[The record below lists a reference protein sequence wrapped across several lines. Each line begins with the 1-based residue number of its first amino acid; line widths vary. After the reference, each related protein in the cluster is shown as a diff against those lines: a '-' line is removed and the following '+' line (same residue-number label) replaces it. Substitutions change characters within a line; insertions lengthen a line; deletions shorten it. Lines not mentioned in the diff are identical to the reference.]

1 MRALKIVVAIL
12 VLGSIGL
19 AALSCDGEADSGAGS
34 GNQIASVQRGDLTVD
49 ITASGNLELSVTE
62 DLAFDIPGTIA
73 EITVAEV
80 LVEEGDSVEEG
91 QLLARLDTSEWDD
104 MLIDLKRDLLQAE
117 IDLKNAELTLE
128 AAEEDTYI
136 TSTGDIR
143 EQYTDPDEIDIL
155 EMRLELAEARFEDAQ
170 EALEEANE
178 KSPEVIAPFDGFV
191 TAVNVDGGDEVKTG
205 TVAVA
210 IADPNKFEADIL
222 VSEMDIMQVELGGTA
237 YVQVD
242 AITGLSLPAEV
253 THISPTATIQSG
265 VVNYQVKVEVQ
276 SLETVIQE
284 QQAAMADMPEASPGE
299 LPEFMQ
305 QAIDS
310 GEMTLEEAEAV
321 LEQMQERI
329 QQAQAEQ
336 LAALENIEL
345 REGLTVTVTII
356 VDERTDVLL
365 VPNGAITTQG
375 GQTSVQVVSSGGTI
389 EQRTITTGI
398 SDWQYTEVT
407 EGLSEG
413 EQVVVPQGTAAT
425 PTTTE
430 REGPP
435 GGMMVPGMGGPPR

>member
-1 MRALKIVVAIL
+1 MRNATTVLAIL
-12 VLGSIGL
+12 TLFILSVTMAGCGS
-19 AALSCDGEADSGAGS
+19 DSEPETT
-34 GNQIASVQRGDLTVD
+34 NEIATVQRGDLTVD
-49 ITASGNLELSVTE
+49 ITASGNLALSVTE
-62 DLAFDIPGTIA
+62 DLAFDIPGTIE

-91 QLLARLDTSEWDD
+91 QVVAKLDTSEWDD

-117 IDLKNAELTLE
+117 IDLSNAELTLE
-128 AAEEDTYI
+128 EAEDDTYI

-155 EMRLELAEARFEDAQ
+155 EMKVELAEARFEDAQ
-170 EALEEANE
+170 QALDEANE

-222 VSEMDIMQVELGGTA
+222 VSEMDIMDVELGGTA
-237 YVQVD
+237 YVEVD
-242 AITGLSLPAEV
+242 ALEELSLPAEV
-253 THISPTATIQSG
+253 VHISPTATISSG
-265 VVNYQVKVEVQ
+265 VVNYQVKVEVE

-284 QQAAMADMPEASPGE
+284 QQAAMPDMPEVSSGE
-299 LPEFMQ
+299 PPEFMQ

-310 GEMTLEEAEAV
+310 GEMTLEEAEDQ
-321 LEQMQERI
+321 LEQM

-356 VDERTDVLL
+356 VDESTDVLL
-365 VPNGAITTQG
+365 VPNGAISTQG
-375 GQTSVQVVSSGGTI
+375 GQTFVQIVSSDGTI
-389 EQRTITTGI
+389 EQRTVTTGI
-398 SDWQYTEVT
+398 SNWQYTEIT
-407 EGLSEG
+407 DGLSEG
-413 EQVVVPQGTAAT
+413 EQVVVPQGTAT
-425 PTTTE
+425 TSTTTE
-430 REGPP
+430 QEGPP
-435 GGMMVPGMGGPPR
+435 GGMMMPGMGGPPQ

>member
-1 MRALKIVVAIL
+1 MRALKIILTIL
-12 VLGSIGL
+12 VLSGIGL
-19 AALSCDGEADSGAGS
+19 ASLSCNGDADSEAAAE
-34 GNQIASVQRGDLTVD
+34 NQVVTVQRGDLTVD
-49 ITASGNLELSVTE
+49 ITASGNLDLSVTE
-62 DLAFDIPGTIA
+62 DLAFDIPGTIE

-91 QLLARLDTSEWDD
+91 QVVAKLDTSEWNDV
-104 MLIDLKRDLLQAE
+104 LIDLKRDLLQAE
-117 IDLKNAELTLE
+117 IDLSNAELTLE
-128 AAEEDTYI
+128 EAEEDTYI

-155 EMRLELAEARFEDAQ
+155 EMKVELAEARFEDAQ
-170 EALEEANE
+170 QALDEANE
-178 KSPEVIAPFDGFV
+178 KSPEVVALFDGFV

-205 TVAVA
+205 TVAVS
-210 IADPNKFEADIL
+210 IADPDRFEADIL
-222 VSEMDIMQVELGGTA
+222 VSEMDIMDVELEGTA
-237 YVQVD
+237 YVDVD
-242 AITGLSLPAEV
+242 AIEGLSLPAEV
-253 THISPTATIQSG
+253 VHISPTATISSG

-276 SLETVIQE
+276 SLETVIQAMIE
-284 QQAAMADMPEASPGE
+284 AMADMPGVPSGE

-310 GEMTLEEAEAV
+310 GEMTQEEAESR
-321 LEQMQERI
+321 LEQMRQQM

-336 LAALENIEL
+336 LAALENIQL

-375 GQTSVQVVSSGGTI
+375 GQTSVQVVSSDGTI

-413 EQVVVPQGTAAT
+413 EQVVVPQGTAT
-425 PTTTE
+425 TSTTE

-435 GGMMVPGMGGPPR
+435 MMIPMGGPPPR

>member
-1 MRALKIVVAIL
+1 MRALKIVVTIL

-19 AALSCDGEADSGAGS
+19 AVLSCNGDADSVS
-34 GNQIASVQRGDLTVD
+34 GGEDQIVTVQRGDLTVD

-80 LVEEGDSVEEG
+80 LVEEGDSVEQG

-104 MLIDLKRDLLQAE
+104 MLIDLKRNLLQAE
-117 IDLKNAELTLE
+117 IDLRNTELTLE

-155 EMRLELAEARFEDAQ
+155 EMRVELAEARFEDAQ
-170 EALEEANE
+170 KELEEANE
-178 KSPEVIAPFDGFV
+178 KSPEIIAPFDGFV

-210 IADPNKFEADIL
+210 IADPNRFEADIL
-222 VSEMDIMQVELGGTA
+222 VSEMDIINVELGGTA

-242 AITGLSLPAEV
+242 ALGGISLPAEV
-253 THISPTATIQSG
+253 VHVSPTATIQSG
-265 VVNYQVKVEVQ
+265 VVNYKVKVAVKSMEAVMQ
-276 SLETVIQE
+276 ERQEAMPDISSGEIPEPLRQAIEEGEITQEEAEAMLEQMQAAREE
-284 QQAAMADMPEASPGE
+284 QQAAFED
-299 LPEFMQ
+299 
-305 QAIDS
+305 
-310 GEMTLEEAEAV
+310 
-321 LEQMQERI
+321 I
-329 QQAQAEQ
+329 Q
-336 LAALENIEL
+336 L

-356 VDERTDVLL
+356 VDEKADVLL

-375 GQTSVQVVSSGGTI
+375 RQTYVQVVLPDGTV
-389 EQRTITTGI
+389 EERTVTTGI

-413 EQVVVPQGTAAT
+413 EQVVVPQGTA
-425 PTTTE
+425 TTSTTGQQGPSG
-430 REGPP
+430 RMIVPMGPP
-435 GGMMVPGMGGPPR
+435 PR

>member
-1 MRALKIVVAIL
+1 MRALKIIMAIL

-19 AALSCDGEADSGAGS
+19 ASLSCNGDANSEAGGE
-34 GNQIASVQRGDLTVD
+34 NQIATVQRGDLTVD
-49 ITASGNLELSVTE
+49 ITASGNLALSVTE

-91 QLLARLDTSEWDD
+91 QLLAKLDTSEWND

-128 AAEEDTYI
+128 EAEEDTYI
-136 TSTGDIR
+136 TPTGDVR

-178 KSPEVIAPFDGFV
+178 KSPEIIAPFDGFV

-210 IADPNKFEADIL
+210 VADPNKFEADIL
-222 VSEMDIMQVELGGTA
+222 VSEMDIMDVELGGTA
-237 YVQVD
+237 WVKVD
-242 AITGLSLPAEV
+242 AIEGLSLPAEV
-253 THISPTATIQSG
+253 VHISPTATIQSG
-265 VVNYQVKVEVQ
+265 VVNYQVKVEVK
-276 SLETVIQE
+276 SMEAVMQE
-284 QQAAMADMPEASPGE
+284 RQGAMPDISSGEIPEPIR
-299 LPEFMQ
+299 
-305 QAIDS
+305 QAIEE
-310 GEMTLEEAEAV
+310 GQMTQEEAEAM
-321 LEQMQERI
+321 LEQMQAAREER
-329 QQAQAEQ
+329 QAAFEDVQ
-336 LAALENIEL
+336 L
-345 REGLTVTVTII
+345 REGLTVTVSVI
-356 VDERTDVLL
+356 VDERADVLL
-365 VPNGAITTQG
+365 VPNGALTTQG
-375 GQTSVQVVSSGGTI
+375 GQTSVQVVLPDGTI
-389 EQRTITTGI
+389 EQHTVTTGI

-425 PTTTE
+425 STTE

-435 GGMMVPGMGGPPR
+435 GRMIVPMGPPPR